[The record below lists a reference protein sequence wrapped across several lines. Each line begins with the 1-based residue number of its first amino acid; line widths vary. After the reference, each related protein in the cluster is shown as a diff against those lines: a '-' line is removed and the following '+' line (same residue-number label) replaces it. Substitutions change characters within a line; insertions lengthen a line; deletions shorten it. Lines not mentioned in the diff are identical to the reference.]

1 MATDKRTFL
10 TFDIGTTALKTAL
23 FADDGSL
30 LALHASEYSFRSPK
44 PHWAQQHADTYWQA
58 AVEGSR
64 TVIEQSGTDPSQIAA
79 IGFSSQAQTFVPVD
93 ANGKPSYDAV
103 VWVDKR
109 ADGIADEWFSDRLSP
124 EYLKRI
130 SGFPDA
136 PRDLSVFKI
145 AWLMRNMPEAR
156 KAAGFLW
163 IPDYLIYKM
172 TGRAATDSVTA
183 SMGGLFDMSQG
194 VWDAGMLD
202 AAGIDE
208 SRLPDVLAP
217 GSVAGELN
225 AEAAEALGVRYG
237 VPVCVG
243 ANDQI
248 AGALGAGN
256 VEPGIATETT
266 GTSLAVIVT
275 TEQPLSDGGSCI
287 GRHPAEGLY
296 YAMRFTNT
304 SAIILKWF
312 RDICSSEES
321 YEEFLRGIV
330 DIPIGCDGLTVLPH
344 FNGMASNPN
353 AKGAFIGLTLGHT
366 RDHISR
372 AIMESCCC
380 LLRELLSD
388 IGRVQSIRSLGG
400 AANSGAWLQMK
411 ADMLAIEVER
421 PKCAEAASLG
431 AAMMAAAGIGRFKS
445 IKEASNAWYR
455 PSEIFRPNADL
466 LNRYS
471 EVYER
476 YSLLNKL
483 IYG

>member
-1 MATDKRTFL
+1 MATDKQTFL

-30 LALHASEYSFRSPK
+30 LGLHVREYSFSSPQA
-44 PHWAQQHADTYWQA
+44 HWAQQPADTYWQA
-58 AVEGSR
+58 AVEGARS
-64 TVIEQSGTDPSQIAA
+64 VISTSGVDPSRVAA

-93 ANGKPSYDAV
+93 ANGKPIYDAI

-109 ADGIADEWFSDRLSP
+109 SADIADEWFSDWLSP
-124 EYLKRI
+124 EELRRI

-136 PRDLSVFKI
+136 PRDLTVFKI
-145 AWLMRNMPEAR
+145 AWLMRNVPEAQKTAR
-156 KAAGFLW
+156 FLW
-163 IPDYLIYKM
+163 LPDYLIYKM
-172 TGRAATDSVTA
+172 TGRAVTDSITA
-183 SMGGLFDMSQG
+183 SMGGLFDMSKS
-194 VWDAGMLD
+194 VWDARMLD
-202 AAGIDE
+202 AAGITE
-208 SRLPDVLAP
+208 GQLPDVLAP
-217 GSVAGELN
+217 GSVAGELTS
-225 AEAAEALGVRYG
+225 EAAGTLGTRPG

-275 TEQPLSDGGSCI
+275 TEQPLGDGGSCI
-287 GRHPAEGLY
+287 GRHPAQGLY
-296 YAMRFTNT
+296 YAMRFANT

-312 RDICSSEES
+312 RDICSSTDS
-321 YEEFLRGIV
+321 YDEFLKGISN
-330 DIPIGCDGLTVLPH
+330 IPIGCDGLSVMLH
-344 FNGMASNPN
+344 FSGTASDPN
-353 AKGAFIGLTLGHT
+353 ARGAFIGLTLGHT

-388 IGRVQSIRSLGG
+388 IGGVQSIRSLGG
-400 AANSGAWLQMK
+400 AANSDAWLQMK
-411 ADMLAIEVER
+411 ADMLGIEVER
-421 PKCAEAASLG
+421 PACSEAASLG
-431 AAMMAAAGIGRFKS
+431 AAMMAAASIGRFDS

-455 PSEIFRPNADL
+455 PLEIFKPNADL
-466 LNRYS
+466 LDCYN

-476 YSLLNKL
+476 YRLLNRL